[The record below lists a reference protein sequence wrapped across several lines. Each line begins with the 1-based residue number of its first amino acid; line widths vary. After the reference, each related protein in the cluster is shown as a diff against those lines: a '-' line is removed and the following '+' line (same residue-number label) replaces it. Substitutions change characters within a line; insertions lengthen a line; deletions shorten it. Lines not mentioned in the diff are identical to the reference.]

1 MKRVMPRSL
10 SFLLAL
16 SLSLLAAPAH
26 AQPAD
31 PGPSPA
37 AQAFAEGTEAYRR
50 GDYPAAL
57 EAFNRSYKLQPRF
70 LTLCSIAR
78 CHEHSGRLVQ
88 AAGFYRRCLGEG
100 AEASPKAEQIKQALH
115 AVELQLGRISV
126 RATRGVA
133 TAVIDGKVVG
143 RTPVEV
149 AVEPGPHQVQLQ
161 LEEASSEIVTV
172 EARAGKQ
179 QVVLLSLPES
189 ATAVASQPASRPQPP
204 PQPTRKKVHG
214 AWLWTT
220 VGLTVA
226 FAVTSAV
233 LGAKTMDAN
242 HDYETNPTKE
252 GYDRVI
258 LRRNLT
264 NVFFA
269 LALGGVATSGVL
281 LYFNRFG
288 ITVDSHDQA
297 GVTGRRYDV
306 MITGGGRF

>member
-1 MKRVMPRSL
+1 MKRTVLTSL
-10 SFLLAL
+10 TLLLA
-16 SLSLLAAPAH
+16 LLAAPAQ

-31 PGPSPA
+31 PAPSPA
-37 AQAFAEGTEAYRR
+37 AKAFAEGTEAYRR

-57 EAFNRSYKLQPRF
+57 QAFTRSYNLEPQF
-70 LTLCSIAR
+70 LSLCSIAR

-100 AEASPKAEQIKQALH
+100 GASSPKGSQIVQALR
-115 AVELQLGRISV
+115 AVELQLGRIAV

-133 TAVIDGKVVG
+133 NAVVDGKIVG

-149 AVEPGPHQVQLQ
+149 SVEPGPHQVQLQ

-179 QVVLLSLPES
+179 QVVVLPLPES
-189 ATAVASQPASRPQPP
+189 ATAAASEPASRPQPT
-204 PQPTRKKVHG
+204 PQPTRKKLHA
-214 AWLWTT
+214 AWLWST
-220 VGLTVA
+220 VGVTVA
-226 FAVTSAV
+226 LAVTSAV

-242 HDYETNPTKE
+242 RDYEANPTKE

-258 LRRNLT
+258 MRRNLT

-269 LALGGVATSGVL
+269 LALGGVAASGTL
-281 LYFNRFG
+281 LYFNRIG

-297 GVTGRRYDV
+297 GVAARRYDV